1 MFIEL
6 IKIVNNYARPVLMN
20 VPSTRR
26 LINEALPS
34 DLVDMSKYL
43 KKHWNGPGRAT
54 AQDYLLAYLGWN

>member
-26 LINEALPS
+26 LI
-34 DLVDMSKYL
+34 DMSKHL